1 MRKPNRTKKQMQKLT
16 KDVIEFYFNNPH
28 ANGSKYMQE
37 KFDVGEVM
45 LRKILTKELDR
56 RFENSIARKFIN
68 KNQ

>member
-45 LRKILTKELDR
+45 LRKILTKEL
-56 RFENSIARKFIN
+56 ENL
-68 KNQ
+68 